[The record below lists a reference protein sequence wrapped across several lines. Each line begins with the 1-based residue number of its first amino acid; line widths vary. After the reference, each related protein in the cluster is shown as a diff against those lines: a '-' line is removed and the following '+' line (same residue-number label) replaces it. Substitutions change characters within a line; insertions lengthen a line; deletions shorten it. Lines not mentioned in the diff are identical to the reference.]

1 MSQSST
7 NSAPEIISGDYDEKV
22 DIWALGV
29 ITYLLLS
36 GETPFGGLDG
46 ESLVLVKNNI
56 IRGQVVFKPKE
67 IWDSVSDVG
76 KAFVKRTLHPD
87 PKLRPTAKELQL
99 DPWIQICAKK
109 GAKDGKKLNSKT
121 VDALIAF
128 KESSEMQKILSEILS
143 FTLQPEQIIEL
154 RKEFEKIDEDGD
166 GEISLAA
173 MQKVLMRNA
182 GAGTLGSLEEHE
194 VEEIFESIKMRK
206 AAPTLRWHE
215 FLAAGLSQAKVDDR
229 NLRLAFDRLDSQ
241 RKGFLTLEDLSEV
254 LGGSIELKDLEI
266 IWLSSLKDCKAH
278 PDRITFTDFKAL
290 MNGRPKKGA
299 TAVTPLDVVMEQ
311 NRPENGRDVPRHGDF
326 DTNEVYH
333 VQQLSS
339 RSQSQKSSNSFWDGN
354 DSSEPRNIKMS
365 GSGAVL
371 RCEEGD
377 ASLHFVDA
385 NSNLLATKRDLFRK
399 RLEMRLA
406 VLEAS
411 KRFDKKLKDMN
422 RIISPRRAGLIM
434 KRVDEDRVEDDFAP
448 LRSIGRNASA
458 TRTRPD
464 RKKTVS
470 DVTGLFK

>member
-1 MSQSST
+1 
-7 NSAPEIISGDYDEKV
+7 
-22 DIWALGV
+22 V

-56 IRGQVVFKPKE
+56 IRGKVVFKPKE
-67 IWDSVSDVG
+67 IWDSVSDAG
-76 KAFVKRTLHPD
+76 KAFVKRMLHPD
-87 PKLRPTAKELQL
+87 PKLRPTARELQL
-99 DPWIQICAKK
+99 DPWIQIWAKK
-109 GAKDGKKLNSKT
+109 GAKEGDKLNSKT

-128 KESSEMQKILSEILS
+128 KESSEMQKLLSEILS

-166 GEISLAA
+166 GEISLTA

-182 GAGTLGSLEEHE
+182 GAGTLGTLEEHE
-194 VEEIFESIKMRK
+194 VEEIFESIKIRK

-278 PDRITFTDFKAL
+278 PDRITFADFKAL
-290 MNGRPKKGA
+290 MNGRPKMGA

-326 DTNEVYH
+326 DTNEVHH
-333 VQQLSS
+333 VQQSSS
-339 RSQSQKSSNSFWDGN
+339 RSHSQKSSNSFWDGN
-354 DSSEPRNIKMS
+354 DSSEHRTVKMS
-365 GSGAVL
+365 GSGALL
-371 RCEEGD
+371 RCEEGNV
-377 ASLHFVDA
+377 SVHFVDA

-406 VLEAS
+406 VMEAS
-411 KRFDKKLKDMN
+411 KRFDNKLKDMN

-434 KRVDEDRVEDDFAP
+434 KRVDGDHVEDEFAP
-448 LRSIGRNASA
+448 LRSIGRNAST